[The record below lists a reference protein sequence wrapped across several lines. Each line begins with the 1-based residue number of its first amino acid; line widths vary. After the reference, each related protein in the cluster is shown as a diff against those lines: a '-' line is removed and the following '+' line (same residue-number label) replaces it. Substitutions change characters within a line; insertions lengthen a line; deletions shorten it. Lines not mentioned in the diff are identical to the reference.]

1 MSYSIACAS
10 ELLVENLSLFENLDG
25 GNGVLD
31 LACGNGRNG
40 LLLLENNIAV
50 TFADNNKSAL
60 STVGTSISAL
70 RSYNLDLANAEC
82 WEVDLEQASVKPLE
96 NRCFD
101 AVLVF
106 NYLHRPLLPAIKQVI
121 SQAGLIFYET
131 FTVHQTEFGRPTNPD
146 YLLKENEL
154 LDAFKDWEVIKYFE
168 GIKTNPERAIASL
181 VARKMSQNDAK

>member
-1 MSYSIACAS
+1 MSHSIASAS
-10 ELLVENLSLFENLDG
+10 ELLVENLSLFENLNS

-40 LLLLENNIAV
+40 LLLLQNNIAV
-50 TFADNNKSAL
+50 TFADNNKRAL
-60 STVGTSISAL
+60 NNVDTSISAL
-70 RSYNLDLANAEC
+70 RSNNLELANAEW
-82 WEVDLEQASVKPLE
+82 WEVDLEQAGVKPLE

-121 SQAGLIFYET
+121 SKAGLIFYET
-131 FTVHQTEFGRPTNPD
+131 FTVHQTKFGRPINPD

-168 GIKTNPERAIASL
+168 GIKTNPERAVASL
-181 VARKMSQNDAK
+181 IARKTSQNGAN

>member
-1 MSYSIACAS
+1 
-10 ELLVENLSLFENLDG
+10 VENLSLFENLNS

-40 LLLLENNIAV
+40 LLLLKNNIAV
-50 TFADNNKSAL
+50 TFADNNKCAL
-60 STVGTSISAL
+60 SNVDTSISAL
-70 RSYNLDLANAEC
+70 RSDNLELANAEC

-106 NYLHRPLLPAIKQVI
+106 NYLYRPLLPAIKQVI
-121 SQAGLIFYET
+121 SKAGLIFYET
-131 FTVHQTEFGRPTNPD
+131 FTVHQTKFGRPINPD

-168 GIKTNPERAIASL
+168 GIKTNPERAVASL
-181 VARKMSQNDAK
+181 VARKTSQNGAN

>member
-1 MSYSIACAS
+1 MSHSIASAS
-10 ELLVENLSLFENLDG
+10 ELLVENLSLFENLNS

-40 LLLLENNIAV
+40 LLLLQNNIAV
-50 TFADNNKSAL
+50 TFADNNKRAL
-60 STVGTSISAL
+60 NNVDTSISAL
-70 RSYNLDLANAEC
+70 RSNNLELANAEC
-82 WEVDLEQASVKPLE
+82 LEVDLEQAGVKPLE

-121 SQAGLIFYET
+121 SKAGLIFYET
-131 FTVHQTEFGRPTNPD
+131 FTVHQTKFGRPSNPD

-168 GIKTNPERAIASL
+168 GIKTNPERAVASL
-181 VARKMSQNDAK
+181 IARKTSQNGAN

>member
-1 MSYSIACAS
+1 MSHSIASAS
-10 ELLVENLSLFENLDG
+10 ELLVENLSLFENLNS

-40 LLLLENNIAV
+40 LLLLQNNIAV
-50 TFADNNKSAL
+50 TFADNNKRAL
-60 STVGTSISAL
+60 SNVDTSISAL
-70 RSYNLDLANAEC
+70 RSNNLELANAEC

-106 NYLHRPLLPAIKQVI
+106 NYLYRPLLPAIKQVI
-121 SQAGLIFYET
+121 SKAGLIFYET
-131 FTVHQTEFGRPTNPD
+131 FTVHQTKFGRPSNPD

-154 LDAFKDWEVIKYFE
+154 LNAFKDWEVIKYFE
-168 GIKTNPERAIASL
+168 GIKTNPERAVASL
-181 VARKMSQNDAK
+181 VARKTSQNGAN

>member
-1 MSYSIACAS
+1 MSHSIASAS
-10 ELLVENLSLFENLDG
+10 ELLVENLSLFENLNS

-40 LLLLENNIAV
+40 LLLLQNNIAV
-50 TFADNNKSAL
+50 TFADNNKRAL
-60 STVGTSISAL
+60 NNVDTSISAL
-70 RSYNLDLANAEC
+70 RSNNLELANAEW
-82 WEVDLEQASVKPLE
+82 WEVDLEQAGVKPLE

-106 NYLHRPLLPAIKQVI
+106 NYLHRPLLPAVKQVI
-121 SQAGLIFYET
+121 SKAGLIFYET
-131 FTVHQTEFGRPTNPD
+131 FTVHQTKFGRPSNPD

-168 GIKTNPERAIASL
+168 GIKTNPERAVASL
-181 VARKMSQNDAK
+181 IARKTSQNGAN

>member
-1 MSYSIACAS
+1 MSHSIASAS
-10 ELLVENLSLFENLDG
+10 ELLVENLSLFENL
-25 GNGVLD
+25 NGSNGILD

-40 LLLLENNIAV
+40 LLLLQSNIAV

-60 STVGTSISAL
+60 SNVDASISAL
-70 RSYNLDLANAEC
+70 RAFNLELANAEC

-106 NYLHRPLLPAIKQVI
+106 NYLHRPLFPAIQQVI
-121 SQAGLIFYET
+121 AQGGLIFYET
-131 FTVHQTEFGRPTNPD
+131 FTVHQTKFGRPTNPD
-146 YLLKENEL
+146 YLLKEREL

-168 GIKTNPERAIASL
+168 GIKTNPKRAVASL
-181 VARKMSQNDAK
+181 IARKTSENAAK